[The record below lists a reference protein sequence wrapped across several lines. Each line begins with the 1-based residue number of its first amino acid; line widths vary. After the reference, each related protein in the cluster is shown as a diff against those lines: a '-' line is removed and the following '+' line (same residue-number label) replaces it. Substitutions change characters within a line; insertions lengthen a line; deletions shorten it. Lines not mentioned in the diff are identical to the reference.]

1 MIYIISTELWL
12 EPLYSLYG
20 PNYASGRVLLG
31 FARGNDN
38 LVDAENFEKIY
49 DGRKLEFGFRS
60 GSPTIYEENVNKIVN
75 RGSEWNK
82 DFHVYTTIWDANG
95 FQFLADGEEI
105 GRLLPTANL
114 WLHNNNTNVRGMTKI
129 APFDQEVG

>member
-1 MIYIISTELWL
+1 M

-38 LVDAENFEKIY
+38 LVDAENLEKIY
-49 DGRKLEFGFRS
+49 DARKLEFGLRS
-60 GSPTIYEENVNKIVN
+60 GSPTIYEDIVQKTVD
-75 RGSEWNK
+75 RDSKWNK

-95 FQFLADGEEI
+95 FKFLADGEEI
-105 GRLLPTANL
+105 GRLLPTVNG
-114 WLHNNNTNVRGMTKI
+114 WLHNNNSNVHGMTKI